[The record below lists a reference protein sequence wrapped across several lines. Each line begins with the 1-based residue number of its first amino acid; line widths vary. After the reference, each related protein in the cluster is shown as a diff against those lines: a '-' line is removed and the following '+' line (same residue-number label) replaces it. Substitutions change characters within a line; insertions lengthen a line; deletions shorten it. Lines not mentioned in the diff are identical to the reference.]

1 MTYQPY
7 PTGGGASDQAPMA
20 ERPPQPPSLRNAVRL
35 MWAGA
40 ALGLLS
46 AIISLAF
53 ASKIKNAVITA
64 ALKSNAT
71 ARSEGKTVLTAS
83 QIHTLANATVVVL
96 VVAGVIGILLWV
108 WMAWANNKGR
118 NWARMVA
125 TVLFALDTIS
135 FIFSFGRASLS
146 IIFLALEWVVGLAA
160 IVFLWRKDTTEYI
173 NMGPDAL
180 ADDREALN
188 LDQGVGVP
196 EAGHPDGRHCRVVA
210 AGQTP
215 PDEADLAA
223 VLPVAGQVGGVDGQ
237 AGQIRGRAAGRGQR
251 GQQVREGLL
260 ELPGERGTDD
270 RAGRVQGRLAGQEHQ
285 APAGGDH
292 RVREPGRAGSDAG
305 LTRSMLMTSHLPQR
319 CCLAPPELRA
329 AGTAIAVPAAPS
341 ACRARPPAA
350 GCRMAAGRGWL
361 MAASARAGSQSARPA

>member
-7 PTGGGASDQAPMA
+7 PTGGGASDQEPMA

-64 ALKSNAT
+64 AIKSNAT
-71 ARSEGKTVLTAS
+71 NRSKGKTVLTTS

-173 NMGPDAL
+173 NMG
-180 ADDREALN
+180 
-188 LDQGVGVP
+188 
-196 EAGHPDGRHCRVVA
+196 
-210 AGQTP
+210 
-215 PDEADLAA
+215 
-223 VLPVAGQVGGVDGQ
+223 
-237 AGQIRGRAAGRGQR
+237 
-251 GQQVREGLL
+251 
-260 ELPGERGTDD
+260 
-270 RAGRVQGRLAGQEHQ
+270 
-285 APAGGDH
+285 
-292 RVREPGRAGSDAG
+292 
-305 LTRSMLMTSHLPQR
+305 
-319 CCLAPPELRA
+319 
-329 AGTAIAVPAAPS
+329 
-341 ACRARPPAA
+341 
-350 GCRMAAGRGWL
+350 RMR
-361 MAASARAGSQSARPA
+361 